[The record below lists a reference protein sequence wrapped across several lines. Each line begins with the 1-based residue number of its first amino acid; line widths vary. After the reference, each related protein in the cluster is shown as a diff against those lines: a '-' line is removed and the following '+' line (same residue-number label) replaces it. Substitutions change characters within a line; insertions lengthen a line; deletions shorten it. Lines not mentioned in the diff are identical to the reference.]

1 MAIDLLAITPNVVSR
16 DLSGYTT
23 YIYGAGGTGKTTL
36 ASQMDKAL
44 LIAFER
50 GYLAIPGI
58 RALDVDSWAKL
69 KQVVRELKKPEV
81 QNMYKSIC
89 IDTIDIACDLCEKY
103 ICSREGVEKLGDI
116 AWGGGFKMM
125 KKEFEETFRAIS
137 QMNYAL
143 FFISHSKDKV
153 FKRED
158 GTDFNQVIPS
168 LSPSY
173 NEIIRNMS
181 DIQGYAHQT
190 KIDNGT
196 PEVMLTLRSGDGS
209 VECKSRFKMIEP
221 EVPFTYEALSKAL
234 HDAIDKEAQANEN
247 KFVTDAPVVKTIENS
262 YDFAAL
268 KQEFDALV
276 KQVRADHADD
286 FKEVWA
292 PRIVAITD
300 NVLGKGKKVND
311 MTEAQAELLDVIVGD
326 LKAAMAE

>member
-1 MAIDLLAITPNVVSR
+1 MAIDLLGIAPNVVSR
-16 DLSGYTT
+16 DLSGYVT

-36 ASQMDKAL
+36 ASQMDRAL

-58 RALDVDSWAKL
+58 RAMDVDSWGKF
-69 KQVVRELKKPEV
+69 KQIVRELKKPEV
-81 QNMYKSIC
+81 QAAYKSIC

-103 ICSREGVEKLGDI
+103 ICTREGVEKLGDI

-125 KKEFEETFRAIS
+125 KKEFEETFRSIS

-153 FKRED
+153 IKRDD
-158 GTDFNQVIPS
+158 GTEFNQVIPS
-168 LSPSY
+168 LAPSY

-190 KIDNGT
+190 RIENGT
-196 PEVMLTLRSGDGS
+196 PEVMLTLRSADGY
-209 VECKSRFKMIEP
+209 VESKSRFKMIDP
-221 EVPFTYEALSKAL
+221 EIPFTYEALSKAL
-234 HDAIDKEAQANEN
+234 HDAIDREAQATDN
-247 KFVTDAPVVKTIENS
+247 KFVKDAPAEKVKLPT

-268 KQEFDALV
+268 RAEFDDLV
-276 KQVRADHADD
+276 RQIRADSGDD
-286 FKEVWA
+286 FKTVWA
-292 PRIVAITD
+292 PKIVAITD

-311 MTEAQAELLDVIVGD
+311 MTENQAELLDVIVND